1 MPNHISR
8 CSHEVQTG
16 NLNIE
21 VRCNSEQYVLRW
33 TNACPFAAGDSSQD
47 EAEEDVKQVTV
58 RFLQLFSLLWKV
70 WSHDLCL
77 SRCSLLFNQVR
88 FSRPESEQA
97 RQRRTQS
104 YEFLQKKQSEEP
116 WVHLHY
122 HGIKVRVIMWPHC
135 KSHQTNASFLQLR
148 NHISY
153 TYEDWLYSWNHSKL
167 AVSMFESEELKTYT
181 FSY

>member
-1 MPNHISR
+1 MKSR
-8 CSHEVQTG
+8 LGTWILKYGVILSSMWDV
-16 NLNIE
+16 L
-21 VRCNSEQYVLRW
+21 LRW

-104 YEFLQKKQSEEP
+104 YEFLQRKQSEEP

-122 HGIKVRVIMWPHC
+122 HGIKVRVIMWP
-135 KSHQTNASFLQLR
+135 TV
-148 NHISY
+148 NHIKQ
-153 TYEDWLYSWNHSKL
+153 THRFYS
-167 AVSMFESEELKTYT
+167 SEITFLTRTKTDFTPENIVNLPSQCLKVKNLRHFRIWTCGVK
-181 FSY
+181 

>member
-122 HGIKVRVIMWPHC
+122 HGIKVRVIMSS
-135 KSHQTNASFLQLR
+135 SHQTFLQLR

-153 TYEDWLYSWNHSKL
+153 TYEDWLYFWNIVFLWLSG
-167 AVSMFESEELKTYT
+167 
-181 FSY
+181 

>member
-1 MPNHISR
+1 MKSGLGTWILKYGVILSMWD
-8 CSHEVQTG
+8 V
-16 NLNIE
+16 L
-21 VRCNSEQYVLRW
+21 LRW
-33 TNACPFAAGDSSQD
+33 TNACLFAAGDSSQD

-58 RFLQLFSLLWKV
+58 RFLQLFSLWKV
-70 WSHDLCL
+70 WSRDLCL

-122 HGIKVRVIMWPHC
+122 HGIKVRVITWP
-135 KSHQTNASFLQLR
+135 TV
-148 NHISY
+148 NHIKQ
-153 TYEDWLYSWNHSKL
+153 TQRFYS
-167 AVSMFESEELKTYT
+167 SEITFLTRTKTDFT
-181 FSY
+181 PEI